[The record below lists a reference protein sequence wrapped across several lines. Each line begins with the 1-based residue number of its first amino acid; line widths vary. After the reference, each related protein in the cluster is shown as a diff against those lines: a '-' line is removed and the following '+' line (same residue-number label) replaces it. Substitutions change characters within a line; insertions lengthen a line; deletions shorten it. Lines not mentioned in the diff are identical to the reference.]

1 MTKYRVE
8 INMIEQGYVEIECEG
23 DLREDIEELAINECD
38 NGGFRSFNSTSEII
52 KIIDLTNE

>member
-8 INMIEQGYVEIECEG
+8 INMIEQGYVDIECE
-23 DLREDIEELAINECD
+23 DKADIDELAVEECD
-38 NGGFRSFNSTSEII
+38 RGGFRSFNSTSEIV